1 MANQNSTLTKE
12 ILHDLFIYKDG
23 LLYKKPKSNRCRSD
37 IIIGRNNGNGYLRTA
52 INYKSYYIHRLIF
65 VMFHGYF
72 PKQID
77 HIDGNRSNNR
87 IENLRPATYPENNR
101 NAKIRIDNSSGCKNV
116 SWAKDRQKW
125 CVAIRLNRK
134 RIYLG
139 YYEDLELADLV
150 AHEARDKYHKEFAR
164 HK

>member
-1 MANQNSTLTKE
+1 MITQAQVLE
-12 ILHDLFIYKDG
+12 LYDYKDG
-23 LLYKKPKSNRCRSD
+23 ELYWKKNTDGKRAIGSKAGGDCINSEGRKSISVYGKRYPASRV
-37 IIIGRNNGNGYLRTA
+37 IFLHQNGYLP
-52 INYKSYYIHRLIF
+52 F
-65 VMFHGYF
+65 MV
-72 PKQID
+72 D
-77 HIDGNRSNNR
+77 HINGIKTDNR

-101 NAKIRIDNSSGCKNV
+101 NARIRIDNSSGCKNV

-125 CVAIRLNRK
+125 CVAIRLNSK

>member
-1 MANQNSTLTKE
+1 MITQAQVLE
-12 ILHDLFIYKDG
+12 LYDYKDG
-23 LLYKKPKSNRCRSD
+23 ELYWKKNTDGKRAIGSKAGGDCVNSEGRKSVSVYGKRYPASRV
-37 IIIGRNNGNGYLRTA
+37 IFLHQNGYLP
-52 INYKSYYIHRLIF
+52 F
-65 VMFHGYF
+65 MV
-72 PKQID
+72 D
-77 HIDGNRSNNR
+77 HINGIKTDNR

-101 NAKIRIDNSSGCKNV
+101 NARIRIDNSSGCKNV

-150 AHEARDKYHKEFAR
+150 AHEARDKYHKKFAR